1 MSIHSNTSYH
11 TAIAPSNL
19 DGNHPSTN
27 VDKRVEGVTFDI
39 LYSQAPFLDKDAEQ
53 IRFKLEEH
61 VKTGSQPYTIV
72 TWNDKKYRITVHI
85 NKSQISC
92 SERDWK
98 RLGDNLKTK
107 IWDKAHPG
115 EHFSKGALKLTD
127 RKWRAELKNPIGNS
141 NEIARFVSK
150 KVIREFKNL
159 FEKQIEHLNRSR
171 AAKASSTQQNNISS
185 TPPNRKNLS
194 EAAQEKKENAF
205 NKLIEKFN
213 NCVSAFL
220 KKANKQNTVID
231 QKEEKSVFEQSR
243 QFLAKTKN
251 HFFPTHKKEE
261 FDDLTSETTSL
272 FEEISDIPKETG
284 FDLISDTTSIGGISE
299 ITDILEDQ
307 GLPYSPKIN
316 RR

>member
-19 DGNHPSTN
+19 EGNHPSTN
-27 VDKRVEGVTFDI
+27 VDKRVEGVAFDI
-39 LYSQAPFLDKDAEQ
+39 LCSQEPFLDKDAEQ

-61 VKTGSQPYTIV
+61 VKTGSQSYTIV

-85 NKSQISC
+85 NKTQVSC
-92 SERDWK
+92 SEENWK
-98 RLGDNLKTK
+98 RLENNLKTK

-115 EHFSKGALKLTD
+115 EHFSKGTLKLKE
-127 RKWRAELKNPIGNS
+127 RKWTAELKNPTGNS
-141 NEIARFVSK
+141 NEIERLVSK

-159 FEKQIEHLNRSR
+159 FETQIKHLNSLPTP
-171 AAKASSTQQNNISS
+171 KTSPTKQKNISLA
-185 TPPNRKNLS
+185 PP
-194 EAAQEKKENAF
+194 
-205 NKLIEKFN
+205 IEKN
-213 NCVSAFL
+213 SPEVQKKKDPILKKMIEKSKRWVSSFL
-220 KKANKQNTVID
+220 KKNKQNTIT
-231 QKEEKSVFEQSR
+231 EQPKHLLT
-243 QFLAKTKN
+243 QTKK
-251 HFFPTHKKEE
+251 HFFPPVTPMDEE

-272 FEEISDIPKETG
+272 FEEISDIPKETE

-307 GLPYSPKIN
+307 GSPYLPKIN